1 MERRELHRQSW
12 IVLCHVHGHAKRLL
26 KWWDKVSRR
35 LQDSTGRTERA
46 MEQSSRAT
54 EVLWAPLRQWM
65 GEVHMGLHDLQMWE
79 RTWDGNV
86 QHRVRE
92 LYLESCSE
100 ASARWRSEL
109 TRRQDAEA
117 AARVAALHTY
127 DAHDCL
133 TLTGTPSHM

>member
-1 MERRELHRQSW
+1 MSQ
-12 IVLCHVHGHAKRLL
+12 
-26 KWWDKVSRR
+26 
-35 LQDSTGRTERA
+35 
-46 MEQSSRAT
+46 
-54 EVLWAPLRQWM
+54 
-65 GEVHMGLHDLQMWE
+65 VHMGLHDLQMWE

-100 ASARWRSEL
+100 ASARWRSEF